1 MEEIQMKFKNDR
13 SFLSRSKTTQRDL
26 WSSERRIYRAV
37 VFCLGL
43 LSVFLLTGLFIFNLH
58 YHNTVNSGKAME
70 ANMNKSLQDS
80 RNNMSSLTEERR
92 RLTARINF
100 MTAERDQLNATL
112 SSLTEERRRLTARIN
127 FLTAERGQQD
137 VEISSLT
144 EEKDQLDAQISNVT
158 KEKDQLKSRLIEMTK
173 DRDRLESLT
182 RKTCPAGWTMFSRS
196 FYFLSTESGSW
207 TKARED
213 CQNKGADLVIVT
225 SAEEQEF
232 LSGFTNQT
240 AWIGLTDIAEEG
252 TWKWVD
258 GSLQTFRYWDV
269 KQPDNLLKYSTD
281 GEDCAEI
288 KVQTG
293 HKWNDVPCGHSL
305 KWICEKNV

>member
-80 RNNMSSLTEERR
+80 RNNM
-92 RLTARINF
+92 
-100 MTAERDQLNATL
+100 

>member
-1 MEEIQMKFKNDR
+1 MEEIQMNFKFDR
-13 SFLSRSKTTQRDL
+13 SFLSRWKTTQTDL

-37 VFCLGL
+37 VLCLGL

-58 YHNTVNSGKAME
+58 YHNTVNSGKAMK

-80 RNNMSSLTEERR
+80 RNNMSSLTEER
-92 RLTARINF
+92 
-100 MTAERDQLNATL
+100 DQLNAKL

-127 FLTAERGQQD
+127 FLTAERGQLNSR
-137 VEISSLT
+137 VSSLT
-144 EEKDQLDAQISNVT
+144 AEKDRLNAQISNVT

-182 RKTCPAGWTMFSRS
+182 RKTSVGWTKFNWS

-213 CQNKGADLVIVT
+213 CQNKGADLVIINN
-225 SAEEQEF
+225 AEEQEF
-232 LSGFTNQT
+232 LSGFTNQS

-252 TWKWVD
+252 TWKRIDGSPLTFTWLLFLPVIVSLWTDAVD
-258 GSLQTFRYWDV
+258 G
-269 KQPDNLLKYSTD
+269 
-281 GEDCAEI
+281 CAAAC
-288 KVQTG
+288 T
-293 HKWNDVPCGHSL
+293 C
-305 KWICEKNV
+305 C